1 MKLIISIIL
10 VATNLIMFGQDY
22 HKKGERQF
30 FNKYEQL
37 EKIKLLEILNLDEE
51 TAIKFFARMNEHK
64 NTQMNLLEAKKKY
77 LDKIEQLLDTN
88 KPGNEFREIV
98 EEINGIEIKLIK
110 QKVDFFESIR
120 DLLSD
125 EQVAKLI
132 LFDYKFKKDIRDLL
146 IEKGRN
152 RLMKEKKN
160 N

>member
-152 RLMKEKKN
+152 RLMKDKKK
-160 N
+160 

>member
-10 VATNLIMFGQDY
+10 LATNLIMFGQDY

-152 RLMKEKKN
+152 RLMKDKKK
-160 N
+160 